1 MTSETQN
8 TPSLTAAK
16 VQETYKEAYFQAG
29 KITESNSVSGHTY
42 SPDSTVR
49 CYWNIQHNPRLIFIP
64 NNWKKAL
71 DNCLAFLAGIQIVP
85 GKVFVIHMA
94 LPLSI

>member
-1 MTSETQN
+1 M
-8 TPSLTAAK
+8 
-16 VQETYKEAYFQAG
+16 QETYKEAYCQAC
-29 KITESNSVSGHTY
+29 KITESNSVNGQTY

-49 CYWNIQHNPRLIFIP
+49 CCWNRQHNPRLIFIP

-71 DNCLAFLAGIQIVP
+71 DNCLAFLARTHIVP

-94 LPLSI
+94 PPLSI